1 MTRRSPLARRLVPAS
16 ALLLVGAPAL
26 VSCGF
31 DYQTNQVNTLSHDVA
46 QRGGT
51 LDALGVVLVSAQPG
65 SGTLVTTFVNQDP
78 DAAATVESLTGTGEP
93 VVDAPDFEPIEVA
106 PQERVTT
113 TDQEGVGIGGITVEG
128 DFVPGDFV
136 PIEYT
141 LSDGTT
147 IALEIPVVPGCRQW
161 EGVDTSSDA
170 DALQPEAAEVGLE
183 EPEGT
188 EETAEEPAQESE
200 TGTTAW
206 DCELPE
212 PFHH

>member
-16 ALLLVGAPAL
+16 ALLLIGAPAL

-31 DYQTNQVNTLSHDVA
+31 NYQTNQVNTLSHDVA

-51 LDALGVVLVSAQPG
+51 LDALGAVLVSAQPG

-78 DAAATVESLTGTGEP
+78 EAAATVESLAGTGEP
-93 VVDAPDFEPIEVA
+93 VVDAPDFEPVEVA
-106 PQERVTT
+106 PLDRYTAAE
-113 TDQEGVGIGGITVEG
+113 DGGFPVEG

-141 LSDGTT
+141 LGDGTT
-147 IALEIPVVPGCRQW
+147 LALEIPVVPGCRQW
-161 EGVDTSSDA
+161 EGVDSSSDA
-170 DALQPEAAEVGLE
+170 DSLEPEAAAAEVE

-188 EETAEEPAQESE
+188 EESGEESGDESE
-200 TGTTAW
+200 PGTTAW